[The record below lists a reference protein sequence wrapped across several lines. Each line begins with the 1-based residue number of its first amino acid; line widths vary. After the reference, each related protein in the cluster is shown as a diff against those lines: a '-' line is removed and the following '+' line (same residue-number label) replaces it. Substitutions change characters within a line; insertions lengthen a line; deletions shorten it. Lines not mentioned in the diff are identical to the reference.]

1 MPYGY
6 TDNSPVKYK
15 IDTKAV
21 RASSKAFKA
30 NNIDLKTH
38 IANLMGAKTLVK

>member
-21 RASSKAFKA
+21 GASSKAFKA
-30 NNIDLKTH
+30 GNIGSKEH
-38 IANLMGAKTLVK
+38 IKNLWNARIKV